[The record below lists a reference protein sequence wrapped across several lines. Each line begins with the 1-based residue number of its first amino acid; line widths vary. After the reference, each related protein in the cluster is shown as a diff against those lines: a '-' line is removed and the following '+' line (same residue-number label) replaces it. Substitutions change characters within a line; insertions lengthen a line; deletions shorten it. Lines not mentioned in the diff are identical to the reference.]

1 MTPRRVVVSPE
12 AQSDLSA
19 IHQWIADAGSP
30 RNAFSVIGR
39 IERFCLGLAIAPQRG
54 RRLLAYGDRH
64 VRAVGFRRQATVLFR
79 VEPDLVTILRIF
91 RAGLD
96 WSAGLPQDDD

>member
-12 AQSDLSA
+12 AESDLSA
-19 IHQWIADAGSP
+19 IYQWIADAGSP
-30 RNAFSVIGR
+30 QNALGFIDK
-39 IERFCLGLAIAPQRG
+39 IERFCFGLAVAPQRG
-54 RRLLAYGDRH
+54 QQLLAFGDRH

-79 VEPDLVTILRIF
+79 VETDVVTILRVF

-96 WSAGLPQDDD
+96 WTADLPQDD